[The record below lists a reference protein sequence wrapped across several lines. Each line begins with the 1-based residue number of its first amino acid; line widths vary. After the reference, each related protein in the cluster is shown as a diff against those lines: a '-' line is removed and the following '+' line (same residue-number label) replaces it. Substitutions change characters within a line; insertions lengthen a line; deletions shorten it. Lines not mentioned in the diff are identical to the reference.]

1 MTALTLTAPLPP
13 RRGFASFRSIALAAF
28 AAFGLAACGGGGGSG
43 GGTPPTS
50 PVQPPPG
57 GNPPVQAPA
66 IQEFTADKA
75 AYGIGEIATLTVRFT
90 GGTGRIEPEIGP
102 VQSGTPV
109 RTSKLDGTREYR
121 LVVESTTAPAVSRT
135 LRLSVDYRDRYAAH
149 PAQFRASG
157 HTATLAD
164 DGRVVLIGGSRG
176 TSTPSFSID
185 VYDPVQN
192 GFRQIGELR
201 NGRLGH
207 RAVRLTDGR
216 ILVTGG
222 LPALDRVTAEL
233 VNERTGAT
241 VETGAP
247 RVQRIGHTA
256 THLGN
261 GRVLVVGGATAGEN
275 APFGISNTAEIYDV
289 ATGQFRLLA
298 SRLTMRRANHGAVLL
313 GDGRVLLVG
322 GFTPPGTAYQV
333 AEVFDPR
340 TETFTAVG
348 AVDNVARGL
357 QATVRLP
364 DGSVLVLGGES
375 PTGEG
380 LARVQRFDGTTL
392 ASAQLANLLRPRTM
406 VEGEVSRD
414 GRVFLFGG
422 EAGTTPV
429 ATETAESYSAATGP
443 VAIASLPRPR
453 FGHTVTR
460 LRDGRFL
467 IVGGEDRSGN
477 FDVTPL
483 FYE

>member
-1 MTALTLTAPLPP
+1 V
-13 RRGFASFRSIALAAF
+13 LAVF
-28 AAFGLAACGGGGGSG
+28 AAIGLAACGGGGSAG
-43 GGTPPTS
+43 GGAGAPPTG

-57 GNPPVQAPA
+57 GSPPVQVPA
-66 IQEFTADKA
+66 IQEFSADKA
-75 AYGIGEIATLTVRFT
+75 DYGIGEIATLTVRFT
-90 GGTGRIEPEIGP
+90 GGTGRIEPDIGA

-109 RTSKLDGTREYR
+109 RTARLDGAREYR
-121 LVVESTTAPAVSRT
+121 LVVESTTAPAASRT
-135 LRLSVDYRDRYAAH
+135 LRLSVDYRDQYSAH
-149 PAQFRASG
+149 PSVYRSVG

-176 TSTPSFSID
+176 TGTPSFAVD

-201 NGRLGH
+201 NGRIGH
-207 RAVRLTDGR
+207 RAVRLPDGR

-233 VNERTGAT
+233 VDERTGAS

-261 GRVLVVGGATAGEN
+261 GRVLVAGGATAGEN
-275 APFGISNTAEIYDV
+275 APFGISDSAEIYDV
-289 ATGQFRLLA
+289 ATGRFRLLA
-298 SRLTMRRANHGAVLL
+298 AKLGTRRVNHGAVPL

-322 GFTPPGTAYQV
+322 GFTPSGAAYAV

-340 TETFTAVG
+340 TETFATVPT
-348 AVDNVARGL
+348 VDNLPRGL
-357 QATVRLP
+357 QATTLLP
-364 DGSVLVLGGES
+364 DGNVLVLGGES
-375 PTGEG
+375 QTGEG
-380 LARVQRFDGTTL
+380 IARVQRFDGATL
-392 ASAQLANLLRPRTM
+392 ASTQLANLLRPRTM

-429 ATETAESYSAATGP
+429 ATETAESYSAANGA
-443 VAIASLPRPR
+443 VALASLPRPR
-453 FGHTVTR
+453 TGHTVTR

-467 IVGGEDRSGN
+467 IVGGEDRTGT
-477 FDVTPL
+477 FDATPL